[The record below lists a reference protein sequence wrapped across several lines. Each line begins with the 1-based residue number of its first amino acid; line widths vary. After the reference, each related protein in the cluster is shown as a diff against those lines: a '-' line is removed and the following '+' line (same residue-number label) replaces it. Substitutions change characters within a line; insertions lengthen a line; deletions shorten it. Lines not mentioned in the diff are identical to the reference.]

1 VVARPLRLGALLA
14 VALLPACTSSG
25 PPPIR
30 SHVALFRVDAS
41 ALQGRDLAKEDAV
54 TKALL
59 DQCVDGR
66 LSSRLHTAIE
76 EQCGSGST
84 ALLPRAFAKDLDYAW
99 DQDPAPD
106 LAIVARLKPRAGVSE
121 DNVTGAIV
129 GTVGW
134 LMIGVPGYFVDDHD
148 DQPPLAL
155 EISLY
160 EKIARSD
167 RDLGQFEVG
176 AASVSSPRGGRP
188 ITARSTVFSDNS
200 RTTASRL
207 LTASRRRTSG
217 WLRRNSASSR
227 GAKYFAVEVT
237 AMESSPPPIPCRA
250 LMASSASRSSVEMPA
265 A

>member
-1 VVARPLRLGALLA
+1 VAARPLRLGALLA
-14 VALLPACTSSG
+14 AALLPACTSSG

-106 LAIVARLKPRAGVSE
+106 LAIVARLKPRAGLSE

-129 GTVGW
+129 GSVGW
-134 LMIGVPGYFVDDHD
+134 FLLGVPGYFVDDHE

-160 EKIARSD
+160 EGVARSD
-167 RDLGQFEVG
+167 RNLGQFEVG
-176 AASVSSPRGGRP
+176 ADSVSSNFIDRNGASVLPYVFTFVVP
-188 ITARSTVFSDNS
+188 PYFVSKWSDDDPDAVAEILLASIVKTAAEGVSARI
-200 RTTASRL
+200 RA
-207 LTASRRRTSG
+207 
-217 WLRRNSASSR
+217 WESAS
-227 GAKYFAVEVT
+227 G
-237 AMESSPPPIPCRA
+237 
-250 LMASSASRSSVEMPA
+250 
-265 A
+265 

>member
-1 VVARPLRLGALLA
+1 MVARPLRLGALLA

-76 EQCGSGST
+76 EQCGNGST

-160 EKIARSD
+160 EGVARSD

-176 AASVSSPRGGRP
+176 AASVSSNFIDRNGARVLPYVVTLLVP
-188 ITARSTVFSDNS
+188 PYFVSKWSDDDPDAVAEILLASIVKTAAEGVSARI
-200 RTTASRL
+200 RA
-207 LTASRRRTSG
+207 
-217 WLRRNSASSR
+217 WESAS
-227 GAKYFAVEVT
+227 G
-237 AMESSPPPIPCRA
+237 
-250 LMASSASRSSVEMPA
+250 
-265 A
+265 

>member
-1 VVARPLRLGALLA
+1 MVARPLRLGALLA

-160 EKIARSD
+160 EGVARSD

-176 AASVSSPRGGRP
+176 AASVSSNFIDRNGARVLPYVVTLLVP
-188 ITARSTVFSDNS
+188 PYFVSKWSDDDSDAVAEILLASIVKTAAEGVSARI
-200 RTTASRL
+200 RA
-207 LTASRRRTSG
+207 
-217 WLRRNSASSR
+217 WESAS
-227 GAKYFAVEVT
+227 G
-237 AMESSPPPIPCRA
+237 
-250 LMASSASRSSVEMPA
+250 
-265 A
+265 